1 MIEKALRF
9 ITGMDEPHFRE
20 HAGRLYTDKH
30 MEMMKY
36 NPKAEPIEMTTL
48 TSLVDYIKAGIDT
61 YEASGTGGMQDNF
74 PMPYQ
79 NMLIHVKS
87 PVEVEMYSPL
97 DAERNRETMVTVKA
111 SVPGFGFNQF
121 MDQEQFII
129 NVQSKFLNT
138 QGTDRGTND
147 RALLLKFAGTVE
159 NGTVAEYGDDGDT
172 QKATFRTGNASK
184 SDAVVPNPVRLIP
197 YRTFIEVEQPASDF
211 IFRMKEW
218 HGEMACAVF
227 EADGGAWKNEAMQ
240 NIKNYLAEQLKDYP
254 MFKVI
259 S

>member
-9 ITGMDEPHFRE
+9 ITGMVEPHFRE
-20 HAGRLYTDKH
+20 HAGQIYADKH
-30 MEMMKY
+30 MERMHY
-36 NPKAEPIEMTTL
+36 NPKAEPIQMTTL
-48 TSLVDYIKAGIDT
+48 TSLVDYIKTEIDT
-61 YEASGTGGMQDNF
+61 YEASGTGSVQDNVA
-74 PMPYQ
+74 MLYR

-97 DAERNRETMVTVKA
+97 DAERKRETMVTVKA
-111 SVPGFGFNQF
+111 SVPGFDFNKF
-121 MDQEQFII
+121 MVQEQFII
-129 NVQSKFLNT
+129 SVQSKFLHT
-138 QGTDRGTND
+138 EGTDRGTND

-159 NGTVAEYGDDGDT
+159 NGTVAEYGDDGVT
-172 QKATFRTGNASK
+172 QKAVVRTGIASK

-211 IFRMKEW
+211 IFRMKECS
-218 HGEMACAVF
+218 GEMACAVF

-240 NIKNYLAEQLKDYP
+240 NIKNYLTEQLKDYP